1 MQLVSICF
9 LYSKVSLPPVEFM
22 KISLTNFVNS
32 NWLTFVYSLMS
43 LLFLDVKQVSE
54 TVFERISYITSL
66 ELWFSM
72 LFHAHFNSLLV
83 VPRVMTRCMG
93 RLDSTSHSLS
103 QIVSTRSITKTKFAV
118 LVDVKLSTQA
128 LMNLVSILL
137 WVYYLCDKFPHQCP
151 PVWQLIR
158 RFHRMWIT

>member
-1 MQLVSICF
+1 
-9 LYSKVSLPPVEFM
+9 
-22 KISLTNFVNS
+22 
-32 NWLTFVYSLMS
+32 
-43 LLFLDVKQVSE
+43 
-54 TVFERISYITSL
+54 
-66 ELWFSM
+66 M

-137 WVYYLCDKFPHQCP
+137 WVYYLC
-151 PVWQLIR
+151 
-158 RFHRMWIT
+158 